1 MKASQKKRRT
11 ATILIDDQF
20 CKGCN
25 LCLQVCP
32 QKLFSKGEKRSRG
45 GYRMPEIPDTEKC
58 SGCLL
63 CEMTCPDLALTVVMS
78 KLL

>member
-1 MKASQKKRRT
+1 MKASPQSRRT

-25 LCLQVCP
+25 LCIQVCP
-32 QKLFSKGEKRSRG
+32 QKLFSMGNKRSQG
-45 GYRMPEIPDTEKC
+45 GYRMPGILDIERC

-63 CEMTCPDLALTVVMS
+63 CEMTCPDLALTVFRG
-78 KLL
+78 KK